1 MMMNE
6 EVLGI
11 LRMDEG
17 SSDGIICEGGN
28 DAVDVRVMSGASI
41 PCVKDGG
48 ETELKLIVLEFCAG
62 NISESLS
69 ATF

>member
-11 LRMDEG
+11 FWMDEG

-41 PCVKDGG
+41 P
-48 ETELKLIVLEFCAG
+48 
-62 NISESLS
+62 
-69 ATF
+69 